1 MAENKKVSSVSFF
14 NSRLTSVISISLVLF
29 LLGLILLIGMLGNK
43 LSVYVKENLS
53 FSIVLKDNQKET
65 EIKKMQ
71 KSLDALPFIKSTEYI
86 SKEQAAKELEE
97 ELGENP
103 ETFLGFNPLQ
113 ASIEVKLHSEYA
125 NPDSLQVIEKKIRNY
140 TSVSELLYRKD
151 MMEMV
156 HNNMKRLGLILLTL
170 AAVLMI
176 ISFVLISN
184 TIRLLIYSKRFL
196 IHTMKLV
203 GATSGFIRRPFVKYN
218 IVSGIFASI
227 LAILMLT
234 GALYY
239 LQNELKGFIQILDM
253 QTLLLVYVAVFALG
267 IVLSVIATIFAVNKY
282 LRMGVVVLYLMYE

>member
-184 TIRLLIYSKRFL
+184 TIRLLIYSK
-196 IHTMKLV
+196 
-203 GATSGFIRRPFVKYN
+203 YN

-282 LRMGVVVLYLMYE
+282 LRMGVDKLYYI

>member
-151 MMEMV
+151 MMEIV

-267 IVLSVIATIFAVNKY
+267 IVLSVIATIFSVNKY
-282 LRMGVVVLYLMYE
+282 LRMGVDKLYYI

>member
-1 MAENKKVSSVSFF
+1 MAENKRVSSISFF
-14 NSRLTSVISISLVLF
+14 NSRLTSIISIALVLF
-29 LLGLILLIGMLGNK
+29 LLGLVFLMGLLGK
-43 LSVYVKENLS
+43 RLSVYVKENIS
-53 FSIVLKDNQKET
+53 FSIVLKDNQKEG

-71 KSLDALPFIKSTEYI
+71 KTLDALPFIKSTEYI

-113 ASIEVKLHSEYA
+113 ASIEVKLHSQYA
-125 NPDSLQVIEKKIRNY
+125 NPDSLRLIEKKIKNY
-140 TSVSELLYRKD
+140 TSVSDLLYRRD
-151 MMEMV
+151 MMQIVNENV
-156 HNNMKRLGLILLTL
+156 KRASIVLLAL
-170 AAVLMI
+170 AVVLMA

-203 GATSGFIRRPFVKYN
+203 GATSGFIRRPFIRYN

-239 LQNELKGFIQILDM
+239 LQQELYDFIHLVDM
-253 QTLLLVYVAVFALG
+253 QSVLIVYAGVVGMG
-267 IVLSVIATIFAVNKY
+267 ILLSVLATVFAVNKY
-282 LRMGVVVLYLMYE
+282 LRMGVDRLYYI